1 MCCLPCWVLN
11 SFPVTISCLQ
21 PFKPAGIQ
29 GHAPSV
35 ILQNFLR
42 FSVRHVLSLPPDVP
56 SQPTSTISSLKS
68 PVLPLKPPIALQ
80 VLHRV
85 WITPQDGLGLTLLL
99 SFHQPVCILGQGSS
113 LSLPCVTDSAQHRS
127 PSVLFSVHALQVSSR
142 MCLFSL
148 DPSLHCV
155 VTPPPSL

>member
-21 PFKPAGIQ
+21 RFKPAGIQ

-35 ILQNFLR
+35 ILQNFLH
-42 FSVRHVLSLPPDVP
+42 FSVHHVLSLPPDVP

-85 WITPQDGLGLTLLL
+85 WITPQDGLGLTL
-99 SFHQPVCILGQGSS
+99 HTS
-113 LSLPCVTDSAQHRS
+113 LCASWGREVLS
-127 PSVLFSVHALQVSSR
+127 PSPVSPIVPSTIVHLYCFQFMPSR
-142 MCLFSL
+142 
-148 DPSLHCV
+148 SLHACAY
-155 VTPPPSL
+155 SL